1 MEHTYITK
9 SGKFINM
16 KILVST
22 KPHQLL
28 SQMQEILPLFS
39 DIQDVQAFISS
50 ILNDGPTK
58 TQPYQVLRS
67 VMKTYKVPQYK
78 LAQEIGLKKNTL
90 NAKMLGVAP
99 FKDVE
104 KIKISRYLKN
114 KTGYEI
120 TNLFE
125 K

>member
-9 SGKFINM
+9 SGKFINI

-39 DIQDVQAFISS
+39 DVQEVQGFISS
-50 ILNDGPTK
+50 ILNDGQTK
-58 TQPYQVLRS
+58 VQPYQVLRS
-67 VMKTYKVPQYK
+67 VLKTYKVQQYK
-78 LAQEIGLKKNTL
+78 LAEEIGVKKNTL
-90 NAKMLGVAP
+90 NAKLLGVSS
-99 FKDVE
+99 FKEVE
-104 KIKISRYLKN
+104 KIKIARYLKN
-114 KTGYEI
+114 ITGYEI

>member
-9 SGKFINM
+9 NGKFINI

-39 DIQDVQAFISS
+39 DVQEVQDFISS

-58 TQPYQVLRS
+58 VQPYQILRS
-67 VMKTYKVPQYK
+67 VLKTYKVQQYK
-78 LAQEIGLKKNTL
+78 LAEEIGVKKNTL
-90 NAKMLGVAP
+90 NAKLLGVSP
-99 FKDVE
+99 FKEVE
-104 KIKISRYLKN
+104 KIKIARYLKN
-114 KTGYEI
+114 ITGYEI